1 MDQVLTL
8 YPEEITFTDVRV
20 NQVYIQTVEITNNLQ
35 NAVSFRIRLV
45 LLAFDSDIRTTFQI
59 WLNMF

>member
-8 YPEEITFTDVRV
+8 YPEDIVFADVRI
-20 NQVYIQTVEITNNLQ
+20 NHVYIQTVEITNNLQ

-45 LLAFDSDIRTTFQI
+45 
-59 WLNMF
+59 